1 MKLKSNNIVVLGSLL
16 ALAMTSTLVY
26 WSLKPHNLAVQGVPV
41 SAAEQIA
48 QVETIRLHRGKIKE
62 TFTAY
67 GAVLPLPEKL
77 KTVNVP
83 YTCQIEKIQVNQ
95 GQLVQKGD
103 LLITLKPGTDAVLQL
118 EQAQSEL
125 NAALRENQLLQE
137 RIRLKLATK
146 QDLVASQLRVAQANV
161 MIKNLAERGIGK
173 EQLIKAENSGII
185 YQVNVQQGQIVTA
198 GTPLLQLVDQNQ
210 WVVRLGIEPEDY
222 LALQIDQLVLI
233 TPVNTPVSEPVKGR
247 IEIITHQIDPATRLI
262 NVFVR
267 PELNQT
273 LLINDFVEAQII
285 ISTANSLWVPRQAV
299 LPGDGGYSLFTVE
312 NGHAVKHQVQIG
324 VNNDTELEVI
334 AVDLKEQDEVVV
346 LGNYELV
353 PGLAVSAKPSAAF
366 GRGIA
371 P

>member
-1 MKLKSNNIVVLGSLL
+1 MKSYSKTSVALGVLLMLACGVTLFYQVRKSPDSVG
-16 ALAMTSTLVY
+16 
-26 WSLKPHNLAVQGVPV
+26 QEVP
-41 SAAEQIA
+41 AAEEPVA
-48 QVETIRLHRGKIKE
+48 QVETIRLKKGEIKE

-67 GAVLPLPEKL
+67 GQVLPLPEKL

-83 YTCQIEKIQVNQ
+83 YTSQIEKIQVNQ

-103 LLITLKPGTDAVLQL
+103 LLIILKPGTDASLQL

-146 QDLVASQLRVAQANV
+146 QDLVASQLRVAQAKV
-161 MIKNLAERGIGK
+161 MIKNLTERGIGK

-222 LALQIDQLVLI
+222 YPLQIDQPVLI
-233 TPVNTPVSEPVKGR
+233 TPVNTPVAELVKGR

-273 LLINDFVEAQII
+273 LLINDFVESKII
-285 ISTANSLWVPRQAV
+285 ISTSHALRVPRQAV
-299 LPGDGGYSLFTVE
+299 LPDDGGYSLFTVE

-324 VNNDTELEVI
+324 VDNDTEVEVI
-334 AVDLKEQDEVVV
+334 AVDLKEQNEVVV
-346 LGNYELV
+346 LGHYELQA
-353 PGLAVSAKPSAAF
+353 GMAVSVKLSPIYDQ
-366 GRGIA
+366 GIA

>member
-1 MKLKSNNIVVLGSLL
+1 MKPSSKTSIVMGALLVLAGSI
-16 ALAMTSTLVY
+16 ALFYEM
-26 WSLKPHNLAVQGVPV
+26 LKPQDLTSQELSTTAEPV
-41 SAAEQIA
+41 A
-48 QVETIRLHRGKIKE
+48 QVETIRLQKGEIKE

-67 GAVLPLPEKL
+67 GQVLPLPEKL

-83 YTCQIEKIQVNQ
+83 YTSQIEKIQVNQ
-95 GQLVQKGD
+95 GQLVQRGD
-103 LLITLKPGTDAVLQL
+103 LLITLKPGTDAVLQQ

-146 QDLVASQLRVAQANV
+146 QDLVASQLRVAQAKV
-161 MIKNLAERGIGK
+161 MIKNLADRGIGK

-185 YQVNVQQGQIVTA
+185 YQVNIQQGQIVTA

-222 LALQIDQLVLI
+222 YPLQIDQPVLI
-233 TPVNTPVSEPVKGR
+233 TPVNTPVAEPVKGR

-273 LLINDFVEAQII
+273 LLINDFVEGQII
-285 ISTANSLWVPRQAV
+285 ISTSHALRVPRQAV
-299 LPGDGGYSLFTVE
+299 LPGDGGYSLFTVK
-312 NGHAVKHQVQIG
+312 NGRAVKHQVQIG
-324 VNNDTELEVI
+324 VDNDTEVEVI
-334 AVDLKEQDEVVV
+334 AADLKEQDEVVV
-346 LGNYELV
+346 LGNYELQS
-353 PGLAVSAKPSAAF
+353 GMAVSVKPSPIYDQ
-366 GRGIA
+366 GIA